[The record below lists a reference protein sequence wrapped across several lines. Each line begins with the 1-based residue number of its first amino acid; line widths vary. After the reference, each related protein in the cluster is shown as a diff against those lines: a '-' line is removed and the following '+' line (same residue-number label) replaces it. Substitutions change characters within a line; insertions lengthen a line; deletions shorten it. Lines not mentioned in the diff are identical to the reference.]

1 MRQPAR
7 YLFAWVLPGKEQGYK
22 KIAMQHGTSP
32 LRAGWERMPSQF
44 CVPRRRYLSTFT
56 FFALGSVGAAL
67 HMFRARTSVPAV
79 QPVHS
84 TLRRTAIL
92 NIAGLAAGP
101 ILPASALVGSTL
113 SPEIEEVRDVSLATG
128 IRSVNADLMRRHC
141 WLVYGASSFKAVMP
155 SSGNWSSLARSQLE
169 VLQSLAG
176 LAALGHVLGTLALL
190 LCPFLLLLLLLCLLL
205 HLNSFQVKKHLE
217 DPSLTDIASADD
229 FSLTSTERSLTAG
242 SRQKP
247 FAVVFSAEFR
257 RRYEHSHLVAAL
269 DVILEYQRNRKTT
282 YFTVLGTRA
291 QTSMG
296 TYRHDPRTRL
306 IELLKR
312 WLRTHAANPNITE
325 DEARA

>member
-1 MRQPAR
+1 
-7 YLFAWVLPGKEQGYK
+7 
-22 KIAMQHGTSP
+22 
-32 LRAGWERMPSQF
+32 
-44 CVPRRRYLSTFT
+44 
-56 FFALGSVGAAL
+56 
-67 HMFRARTSVPAV
+67 MFRARTSVPAV

-190 LCPFLLLLLLLCLLL
+190 CPFLLLLLLCLLL

-229 FSLTSTERSLTAG
+229 FSLTSTERG
-242 SRQKP
+242 IP
-247 FAVVFSAEFR
+247 
-257 RRYEHSHLVAAL
+257 RYEHSHLVAAL

-325 DEARA
+325 DEARV